1 MKLCG
6 LWHSVQSWSLVLSTR
21 HWYATLLAL
30 SFPLKRNVATSS
42 LVVSGGPERSC
53 VLGGIWSDVPVLPS
67 QRTLKHCMGFRSS
80 GLSGPRLPCAL
91 LPPPSTFTR
100 PLLPS
105 LAQIPHVP
113 LSLAVLPVMVWLT
126 LGTKMP

>member
-6 LWHSVQSWSLVLSTR
+6 LRHSSQSWSLVLSTR
-21 HWYATLLAL
+21 HWNATLLAL
-30 SFPLKRNVATSS
+30 SFPLKRKVATSS
-42 LVVSGGPERSC
+42 LVVSGGPSRTI
-53 VLGGIWSDVPVLPS
+53 VVGGIWSDVPGAPS
-67 QRTLKHCMGFRSS
+67 QRTLKHWS
-80 GLSGPRLPCAL
+80 GLRVSGSSGPRLPCAL

-105 LAQIPHVP
+105 LAQIPQVP
-113 LSLAVLPVMVWLT
+113 LSLAVLPVIVWVT

>member
-6 LWHSVQSWSLVLSTR
+6 LSHSTQLMPSTL
-21 HWYATLLAL
+21 HWNATLLAL

-42 LVVSGGPERSC
+42 LVVSGGPERSW
-53 VLGGIWSDVPVLPS
+53 VLGGIWSEVPGVPS
-67 QRTLKHCMGFRSS
+67 QRTLKHCIGLRSR

-113 LSLAVLPVMVWLT
+113 LSLAVLPVIKWLT